1 MIENFFADE
10 FWSTFGTV
18 VGIDDFRCNELV
30 DEVDGFDE
38 RVLLADDVSSA
49 NVSSPSMSSTVISA
63 FDEVPFDETTFDA
76 IFLTLLIQD
85 VGKLEPQDVMLA
97 DRDLKRTKL

>member
-18 VGIDDFRCNELV
+18 VGIDDFRCSELV

-49 NVSSPSMSSTVISA
+49 NVSSPSMSSS
-63 FDEVPFDETTFDA
+63 
-76 IFLTLLIQD
+76 LLMS
-85 VGKLEPQDVMLA
+85 PS
-97 DRDLKRTKL
+97 DRQMNQA